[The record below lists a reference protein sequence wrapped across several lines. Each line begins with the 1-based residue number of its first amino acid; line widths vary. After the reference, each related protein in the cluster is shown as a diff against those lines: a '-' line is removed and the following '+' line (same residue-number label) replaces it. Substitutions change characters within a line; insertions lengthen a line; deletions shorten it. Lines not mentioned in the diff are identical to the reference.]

1 MMFRV
6 LELLALL
13 APVLAGALLLR
24 YRRRS
29 RAAFTWG
36 MVGCL
41 LAALASG
48 VSMVAVRTSVMSSYR
63 TGGDAMD
70 VLAQLGWWAWLRFAL
85 LVLAAVLLIVAALVD
100 RGGDPR
106 PVGWI
111 AGGLLAGLL
120 GVAVRGVEVP
130 VPDHEGLGVVLV
142 MMKETLEAALLGLS
156 VLLLAVAA
164 VAHRPPAHAD
174 DAGRAEPT
182 ELARRAGVAAWRL
195 YTDTRRTR

>member
-1 MMFRV
+1 MFRV

-29 RAAFTWG
+29 RSAFTWG
-36 MVGCL
+36 MLGCV

-63 TGGDAMD
+63 TGGDATD
-70 VLAQLGWWAWLRFAL
+70 VLAQLGSWAGLRFAL
-85 LVLAAVLLIVAALVD
+85 LVLAAVLLVVAAVVD
-100 RGGDPR
+100 RGGGPR

-130 VPDHEGLGVVLV
+130 VTDHEGLGVVLE
-142 MMKETLEAALLGLS
+142 MMKETLEAGMLGIA
-156 VLLLAVAA
+156 VLLLAVAT
-164 VAHRPPAHAD
+164 VAHRPPGHAD

-195 YTDTRRTR
+195 YTDSRRTR